1 MKKVI
6 FLSAVVLIPAFIFLN
21 VFQNYRFYVLKQE
34 IAELEAKQKEEFE
47 LNKEILSNIAL
58 YKSLDRLEKAAVE
71 KYGLEKIPE
80 ENVIHV
86 RLPDGGAQND

>member
-1 MKKVI
+1 MKKII

-21 VFQNYRFYVLKQE
+21 VFQNFRFYILEKE
-34 IAELEAKQKEEFE
+34 IAELEAEQKEKFE

-71 KYGLEKIPE
+71 KYGLVKIPE
-80 ENVIHV
+80 ENVVHV
-86 RLPDGGAQND
+86 RLPEGGSQDD

>member
-21 VFQNYRFYVLKQE
+21 IFQSYRFYDLKQE
-34 IAELEAKQKEEFE
+34 VAKMEANQKEVFE

-71 KYGLEKIPE
+71 KFGLEKIPE

-86 RLPDGGAQND
+86 RLPDGGASDD